1 MDFSEYIRRLNTR
14 TIYTDYIAEKQ
25 RISQGCGCTSY
36 YNGHTLQEGERL
48 DILTGQQ
55 NTTMA
60 ETSTILGSRIANC
73 PGYPL
78 PPPPPPDTTIVADL
92 TGLDFSVGGTLF
104 FSTFTFEATSTITV
118 GFINANAFISNAD
131 HIDFRR
137 NALPNL
143 TTDDTFTIANPTYIP
158 TTTRV
163 IYGTDNIYSQVY
175 SNESFGMSISSIITF
190 VSGETLTDIGF
201 SIQTNE

>member
-14 TIYTDYIAEKQ
+14 TIYTNYIAEEQ
-25 RISQGCGCTSY
+25 RITQGCGSKSY

-48 DILTGQQ
+48 TLLTGQQ
-55 NTTMA
+55 NTSVT
-60 ETSTILGSRIANC
+60 ELSTILGSPIANC
-73 PGYPL
+73 PGYV
-78 PPPPPPDTTIVADL
+78 PPTPPTIVADL
-92 TGLDFSVGGTLF
+92 TGLDFSVGGTQF
-104 FSTFTFEATSTITV
+104 YNTFTFEATSTITV
-118 GFINANAFISNAD
+118 GFINTNTSISNVD

-137 NALPNL
+137 VTLPNL
-143 TTDDTFTIANPTYIP
+143 TPADTFTIANPTYIP

-175 SNESFGMSISSIITF
+175 SNEPFGMSISSIITF

-201 SIQTNE
+201 SIQTN